1 MKLKHHFTVPS
12 SLADTWQS
20 FNQLEEI
27 APCFPGATL
36 TNVEEDSFTG
46 TVKIKLGPI
55 AMMYAGTG
63 EFLSRDEAVHTV
75 VIRASGKDKRG
86 NGTAGATVT
95 AVLAADGEG
104 TTVDVSTDMNVT
116 GKPAQFGRGVIQD
129 ISDKLLE
136 QFVQCVIDKAGQ
148 HLCPASALE
157 TRPEAG
163 RATEQKPKPPPRER
177 SRRRVL
183 RRKRRCQSCPRPC
196 RQMLQQLLTV
206 LRVQQLRVLPGKYR
220 DLLHSRPR
228 RHRNWISVQPCC
240 RCWPSASAR
249 PCWRGPR
256 LWESL
261 SGCAA
266 ESARAGRRQLLVP
279 PLILPGPRPLWWSG
293 PWPRR
298 AWPEHC

>member
-1 MKLKHHFTVPS
+1 MELKHHFTVPD
-12 SLADTWQS
+12 SLENTWHS
-20 FNQLEEI
+20 FNQLKEI

-36 TNVEEDSFTG
+36 TAVDGDSFTG

-136 QFVQCVIDKAGQ
+136 QFVQCVIDKAGRKTPVPGVGAGDQ
-148 HLCPASALE
+148 AGSGPGDRAEAETPAPGTVATTGVAQETALPKLPTPVPADAAATAYSAPGAAAPGVARKVSGSAPLPSAAAPELDLGSAVLPVLAKRFGPAVLAGAALVGVVVWLC
-157 TRPEAG
+157 
-163 RATEQKPKPPPRER
+163 
-177 SRRRVL
+177 RRRC
-183 RRKRRCQSCPRPC
+183 K
-196 RQMLQQLLTV
+196 
-206 LRVQQLRVLPGKYR
+206 G
-220 DLLHSRPR
+220 
-228 RHRNWISVQPCC
+228 
-240 RCWPSASAR
+240 
-249 PCWRGPR
+249 G
-256 LWESL
+256 
-261 SGCAA
+261 
-266 ESARAGRRQLLVP
+266 
-279 PLILPGPRPLWWSG
+279 
-293 PWPRR
+293 
-298 AWPEHC
+298 

>member
-1 MKLKHHFTVPS
+1 MELKHHFTVPS
-12 SLADTWQS
+12 SLADTWRS

-63 EFLSRDEAVHTV
+63 EFLSRDESVHTV

-136 QFVQCVIDKAGQ
+136 QFVQCVIDKAGRKTSVPGGVAGNGAGHDPGDQ
-148 HLCPASALE
+148 ADSGPGDRAEAETSAPGTVAAKGGAQKAALPKLPTPVPADAAATSHRAPGVVRQEPGPARIPSAAA
-157 TRPEAG
+157 PELDLGSAVLPVLAKRFGPAVLAG
-163 RATEQKPKPPPRER
+163 
-177 SRRRVL
+177 
-183 RRKRRCQSCPRPC
+183 
-196 RQMLQQLLTV
+196 TV
-206 LRVQQLRVLPGKYR
+206 LVGV
-220 DLLHSRPR
+220 
-228 RHRNWISVQPCC
+228 V
-240 RCWPSASAR
+240 
-249 PCWRGPR
+249 
-256 LWESL
+256 
-261 SGCAA
+261 
-266 ESARAGRRQLLVP
+266 V
-279 PLILPGPRPLWWSG
+279 
-293 PWPRR
+293 
-298 AWPEHC
+298 